1 MDPNLRLVPIGV
13 MGELVVTG
21 DGLARGYTDPQ
32 LNDGRFVTI
41 NIGGESVRAYRTG
54 DLVRYRPS
62 DGQLECFGRMDQQ
75 VKIRGHRIE
84 LAEIDHALLN
94 DPIVNDAITVVQRRR
109 DDEPEL
115 ISFITLNQARG
126 LAQPLGRDDQ
136 ETEQVEGWKDLFD
149 TDKYNDIANVQRDK
163 IGRDFVGWTSMYDG
177 KEIDTGE
184 MNEWLDD
191 TINALL
197 NGGRPGNVLEV
208 GTGTGM
214 ILFNV
219 LVGLQHYTG
228 LEPARKAAQF
238 VTRAVQSIPGLED
251 KVRIQIGTAADLT
264 NIDNASSA

>member
-1 MDPNLRLVPIGV
+1 
-13 MGELVVTG
+13 
-21 DGLARGYTDPQ
+21 
-32 LNDGRFVTI
+32 
-41 NIGGESVRAYRTG
+41 
-54 DLVRYRPS
+54 
-62 DGQLECFGRMDQQ
+62 
-75 VKIRGHRIE
+75 
-84 LAEIDHALLN
+84 
-94 DPIVNDAITVVQRRR
+94 
-109 DDEPEL
+109 
-115 ISFITLNQARG
+115 
-126 LAQPLGRDDQ
+126 
-136 ETEQVEGWKDLFD
+136 
-149 TDKYNDIANVQRDK
+149 
-163 IGRDFVGWTSMYDG
+163 MYDG

-264 NIDNASSA
+264 NIDNSSLPDLAIINSVAQYFPSPKYLLKVVEDLVETARCQMHFLRRHSVIRALPGVSGQQGTTPSG